1 MIKFQR
7 WFCTPKS
14 RILVPQNSAPLDE
27 QNPVKWS
34 GEACFW
40 FCYSCNDKARLAH
53 DFARLCLRHSV
64 KNTRHKPP
72 SRLWR
77 RTSCDFEFC
86 SALSHLVTL
95 AMILLELAFSPAK
108 SRIQNPESWV
118 NSQDQPSSTT
128 RTQEMITIMIL
139 NSGFCCVIW
148 SFLIILNSE
157 ILDFA
162 NVTYM

>member
-14 RILVPQNSAPLDE
+14 RILVPQNSAPLHE

-64 KNTRHKPP
+64 KNTHHKPP
-72 SRLWR
+72 SRFWR

-108 SRIQNPESWV
+108 SRIQNPQNHESTLKINHLQQLALKRW
-118 NSQDQPSSTT
+118 SQSW
-128 RTQEMITIMIL
+128 
-139 NSGFCCVIW
+139 FW
-148 SFLIILNSE
+148 

-162 NVTYM
+162 VWYGHSS

>member
-14 RILVPQNSAPLDE
+14 RILVPQNSAPLHE

-64 KNTRHKPP
+64 KNTHHKPP
-72 SRLWR
+72 SRFWR

-95 AMILLELAFSPAK
+95 AMILLECIFTSK
-108 SRIQNPESWV
+108 IQNPESRIMSQLSRSTIFN
-118 NSQDQPSSTT
+118 NSHSRDDHNHDS
-128 RTQEMITIMIL
+128 EFWIL
-139 NSGFCCVIW
+139 LCDMVIPHNSEFWNSGFCY
-148 SFLIILNSE
+148 
-157 ILDFA
+157 
-162 NVTYM
+162 VTYM

>member
-40 FCYSCNDKARLAH
+40 FCYSCNDKARLPH

-64 KNTRHKPP
+64 KNTHHKPP
-72 SRLWR
+72 SRFWR
-77 RTSCDFEFC
+77 RTSCDFW
-86 SALSHLVTL
+86 
-95 AMILLELAFSPAK
+95 ILLCFVPSCNARHDSARTGVFTSK
-108 SRIQNPESWV
+108 IQNPESRIMSQLSRSTIFN
-118 NSQDQPSSTT
+118 NSHSSDDHNHDS
-128 RTQEMITIMIL
+128 EFWIL
-139 NSGFCCVIW
+139 LCDMVIPHNSEFWNSGFC
-148 SFLIILNSE
+148 
-157 ILDFA
+157 
-162 NVTYM
+162 